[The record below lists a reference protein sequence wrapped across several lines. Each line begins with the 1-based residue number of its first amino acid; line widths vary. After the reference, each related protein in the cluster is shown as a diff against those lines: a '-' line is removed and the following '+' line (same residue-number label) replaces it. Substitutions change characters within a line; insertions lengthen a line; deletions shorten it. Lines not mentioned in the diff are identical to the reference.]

1 MQRCHNAKAVLIVG
15 AHATHIGHATAHDL
29 HTNSPAAAGHTR
41 PACSASNPVPTL
53 TDALP
58 TRTPMNPTNYS
69 LFGHIRHRYRE
80 FGRLTGHHVIT
91 VFRLQSHD
99 AFAAVGI
106 CLPLLVLLVR
116 VLGDTFIDVGPASAT
131 GFCRTHSVTAKARR
145 FRGDGYSGGL

>member
-80 FGRLTGHHVIT
+80 FGRPTEHHVIT

-99 AFAAVGI
+99 AFAAVAV
-106 CLPLLVLLVR
+106 CLPRSEEHTSELQSHLNLV
-116 VLGDTFIDVGPASAT
+116 
-131 GFCRTHSVTAKARR
+131 CR
-145 FRGDGYSGGL
+145 L